1 MRSTAVSDTK
11 PSKKT
16 SSEVFLSSHW
26 RLRFFFFFLSS
37 FVDFFFIWDQ
47 DRSRKRKTKSMKRR
61 RDSSLEVSS
70 YSSSEDECR
79 RSRRKNSR
87 RESKRGLRSP
97 SPRRKRRESRKPE
110 KKKKKSR
117 KARHHRNLSISSSEN
132 GSSWSCSTCR
142 SRSVSRSRSP
152 VRADRKERGR
162 GREREKAGKS
172 SRKNRYRSPSC
183 STCSGGDSN
192 RSSSSRSPIKEI
204 KRKKEN
210 SRRSKLASRDREHK
224 ERSRDEDKAKI
235 IKAYGDFPSSRSNDS
250 RDVGRKKDTF
260 EHCPEMKR
268 TDEEVEHVKK
278 DAYSDGVEEFT
289 SSKINEESVKHGDDG
304 VKKPSGPVENSN
316 SSKVDDV
323 ELVLRL
329 KALENFNKY
338 RVGLLGSSKFGDKKA
353 ESGLSECVEDAGK
366 TVETKLPSQAAV
378 ERRPAKSMDLQRHEE
393 AESQASEVRI
403 KSAVSRPAEARI
415 KSVVS
420 RPAQLSDA
428 LMSTEENND
437 NVRIKSKAVDNK
449 LIPGNGEAL
458 NSHNDN
464 VSIKSKAVDNKLIPS
479 NGEALSSPNQLK
491 SVNELVTLAM
501 DDQAKRTSEEPKSSL
516 VQETEGNKADVSASG
531 ASSAPKKETGKHNPS
546 ENVAEATQFE
556 QKTFSRMHDGE
567 MVQVRFLN
575 FACVLA

>member
-16 SSEVFLSSHW
+16 SSE
-26 RLRFFFFFLSS
+26 
-37 FVDFFFIWDQ
+37 

-142 SRSVSRSRSP
+142 SRSRSRSVSRSRSP

-204 KRKKEN
+204 KKE
-210 SRRSKLASRDREHK
+210 KREFTAL
-224 ERSRDEDKAKI
+224 EVGF
-235 IKAYGDFPSSRSNDS
+235 YNDS

-278 DAYSDGVEEFT
+278 DAYSDGSMGMMERR
-289 SSKINEESVKHGDDG
+289 SLL
-304 VKKPSGPVENSN
+304 GPVENSN

-338 RVGLLGSSKFGDKKA
+338 RVGLLGSCKFGDKKA

-479 NGEALSSPNQLK
+479 NGEALNSPNQLK

-567 MVQVRFLN
+567 MVQVSYKVYIPKR
-575 FACVLA
+575 APALARRQLQR

>member
-1 MRSTAVSDTK
+1 MRSTAVSDAK
-11 PSKKT
+11 ASKKF
-16 SSEVFLSSHW
+16 SSE
-26 RLRFFFFFLSS
+26 
-37 FVDFFFIWDQ
+37 
-47 DRSRKRKTKSMKRR
+47 DRSRKRKTKSTKRR
-61 RDSSLEVSS
+61 RDSSSDVSS
-70 YSSSEDECR
+70 YSSSEDERR
-79 RSRRKNSR
+79 RSRRKSSR

-110 KKKKKSR
+110 KKKKPR

-142 SRSVSRSRSP
+142 SRSRSVSRSRSP

-162 GREREKAGKS
+162 GREREKTGKS
-172 SRKNRYRSPSC
+172 LRKNRYRSPSC

-204 KRKKEN
+204 KRKREN

-250 RDVGRKKDTF
+250 HDVGRKKDAF

-268 TDEEVEHVKK
+268 TDEEGEHVKK

-289 SSKINEESVKHGDDG
+289 SCKINEESVKHGDDG
-304 VKKPSGPVENSN
+304 AKKPSGPVENSD

-378 ERRPAKSMDLQRHEE
+378 ERRPAKSMDLQRREE

-403 KSAVSRPAEARI
+403 KSVVSRPAEARI

-458 NSHNDN
+458 NSHTDN

-479 NGEALSSPNQLK
+479 NGEALNSPNQLK
-491 SVNELVTLAM
+491 SVNEFVTLAK

-516 VQETEGNKADVSASG
+516 VQETEGNKVDMSASG

-546 ENVAEATQFE
+546 ENVVEATQFE

-567 MVQVRFLN
+567 MVQVSYKVYIPKRTP
-575 FACVLA
+575 ALARRQLQR